1 MWGVEV
7 RIEKTDT
14 TFLFPLQT
22 GVTRLKIL
30 SATVGLPAPLNSS
43 GKGTQENS
51 DSFLLLWCTVVSER
65 GRPGNLEKTA
75 WCSVH

>member
-30 SATVGLPAPLNSS
+30 SATVGF
-43 GKGTQENS
+43 
-51 DSFLLLWCTVVSER
+51 FLLL
-65 GRPGNLEKTA
+65 
-75 WCSVH
+75 